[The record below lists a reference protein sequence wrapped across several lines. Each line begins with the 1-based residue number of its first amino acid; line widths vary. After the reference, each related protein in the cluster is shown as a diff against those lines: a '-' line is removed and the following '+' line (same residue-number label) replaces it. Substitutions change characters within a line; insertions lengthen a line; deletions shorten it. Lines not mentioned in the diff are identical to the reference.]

1 MALRLHAI
9 TPNESTTPHV
19 LREGANAVAFRDLA
33 AIVTHREKFVLD
45 DVDPSL
51 ADEHRQIVDAVFKNQ
66 VVLPTPAGIVFRTE
80 HVLTRWMELH
90 YVALTDAL
98 AFVNDRAAARVHVS
112 RGGVSADD
120 DSREAGSDLAEAAS
134 EVFRN
139 LRRRA
144 VASVPLTT
152 EQVTGI
158 VLSGAFLIERDLWAE
173 FEREFVVSRDGH
185 PELRMQLTGPWAPYD
200 FVRMQFGG

>member
-1 MALRLHAI
+1 MALRLHAV
-9 TPNESTTPHV
+9 TPNESTPPHV
-19 LREGANAVAFRDLA
+19 LRDGARPIVFRDLA
-33 AIVTHREKFVLD
+33 AIVTNREKFALD

-51 ADEHRQIVDAVFKNQ
+51 ANEHREIVDAIFKNQ

-112 RGGVSADD
+112 RAGVPIDD
-120 DSREAGSDLAEAAS
+120 DAREAGSDLAEAAS
-134 EVFRN
+134 EIFRN

-144 VASVPLTT
+144 VASVPLST

-158 VLSGAFLIERDLWAE
+158 VLSGAFLIDQALWGE
-173 FEREFVVSRDGH
+173 FEREFVTSREAH

-200 FVRMQFGG
+200 FVRMQFGD